1 MQTEKQ
7 NEEQNEEQRTTTLR
21 ALLAESAPEVVD
33 FYRLDSFEHDN
44 GAADVASFETVS
56 YGALAN
62 ASESDA
68 DCIGSDLLS
77 GSDYSG
83 GALVRSNVESMLAL
97 IEELEEEH
105 ECEVPH
111 FQASGGYG
119 TFALFFV
126 LDKEAPEEALAAI
139 VAALESLESYPV
151 LDEEHYTET
160 EMQDEEEAWN
170 SYAES
175 DFVSEL
181 AERIGSPYLCEV
193 DFDGAKI
200 DSDDLFRQVAERENL
215 NGGTGVV
222 HECEGPYFMTD
233 EAAKALHPA
242 KLFYIGIATIDGRQA
257 LNYASEA
264 SEEDANEARR
274 VLRLVGLGECLQSIG
289 GALQGLFFDGSL
301 WSRKQR
307 RGMKPEPIGAELSSE
322 ALDSLRAC
330 AARRAR
336 EIVLGAKIEAGDC
349 DSPLALDSWKSEPIR
364 AATVTLSSYVD
375 GADRTVS
382 FEVDPAKPY
391 GAGYAHSLAVLL
403 SNEVAE
409 ALFDENGKRR

>member
-1 MQTEKQ
+1 MQ

-21 ALLAESAPEVVD
+21 ALLQGSDTFGVVD
-33 FYRLDSFEHDN
+33 FFQLDSFEHEN

-56 YGALAN
+56 YGALEN

-77 GSDYSG
+77 GSDYNG
-83 GALVRSNVESMLAL
+83 GALARSNFGSMLAL

-105 ECEVPH
+105 ECSLPY
-111 FQASGGYG
+111 FQAAGGYG
-119 TFALFFV
+119 TFALLFA
-126 LDKEAPEEALAAI
+126 LDKEAPEEALAGI
-139 VAALESLESYPV
+139 VGALESLDSYPV

-160 EMQDEEEAWN
+160 EMQDEEEAWKN
-170 SYAES
+170 YAER

-181 AERIGSPYLCEV
+181 EQSIGSPYLCEV

-200 DSDDLFRQVAERENL
+200 DSGEFFRLVAERENL
-215 NGGTGVV
+215 NGGTGVA
-222 HECEGPYFMTD
+222 HECTGPYFMTG
-233 EAAKALHPA
+233 EAASAVHPA
-242 KLFYIGIATIDGRQA
+242 KLFYLGAATIDGKQA

-274 VLRLVGLGECLQSIG
+274 VLRLVGLGDCLQSIG

-322 ALDSLRAC
+322 ALDSIRAHS
-330 AARRAR
+330 ARRAR
-336 EIVLGAKIEAGDC
+336 EIMLGAKIEAGDC

-375 GADRTVS
+375 GAERTVS

-391 GAGYAHSLAVLL
+391 GSGYAHSLAVLL

-409 ALFDENGKRR
+409 ALFDEEGRRR